1 MLRTTFTCKNCK
13 ASAKRKKLTKDG
25 TLASSRIQ
33 DKLEIQVSG
42 GINCGK
48 SQSQRLEASI

>member
-48 SQSQRLEASI
+48 CQSQRLEASI